1 MKKLACACI
10 LAGFLLTACESVSP
24 LRYGE
29 KTYTPT
35 MSAAEMAARQNE
47 IENIENRARAQTRE
61 EMMDTAEAINKA
73 RGKQTIILH

>member
-1 MKKLACACI
+1 MKKTI
-10 LAGFLLTACESVSP
+10 LLGLLMSVLLTACESVAP

-35 MSAAEMAARQNE
+35 MSAAEMQKREQE
-47 IENIENRARAQTRE
+47 IENVEQRARSQTRE

-73 RGKQTIILH
+73 RGHQTIILH

>member
-1 MKKLACACI
+1 MKKIACLCL
-10 LAGFLLTACESVSP
+10 LAGVLLTACESVSP

-29 KTYTPT
+29 KTYTPNMT
-35 MSAAEMAARQNE
+35 AAEMSARQNE
-47 IENIENRARAQTRE
+47 IEGIEQRARAQTRE